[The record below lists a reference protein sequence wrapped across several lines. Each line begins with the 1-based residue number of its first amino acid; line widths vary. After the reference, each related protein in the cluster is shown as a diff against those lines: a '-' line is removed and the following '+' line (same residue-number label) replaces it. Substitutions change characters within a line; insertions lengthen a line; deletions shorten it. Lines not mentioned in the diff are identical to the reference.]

1 MRGVFRFL
9 CPILDPLCP
18 TRVHIYRFNQ
28 VYHLLYSG
36 TPVNWTMVLY
46 WALYKCG
53 LQVGCAPAS
62 YMSPFLF
69 HYYNHYNALT
79 PSERLLYRQALSKVQ
94 EKLAQGQTLNP
105 SAPELD
111 HITQS
116 EIPLELVNRG
126 YTIGTQGQA
135 RTRNAGEGS
144 S

>member
-1 MRGVFRFL
+1 
-9 CPILDPLCP
+9 
-18 TRVHIYRFNQ
+18 
-28 VYHLLYSG
+28 
-36 TPVNWTMVLY
+36 VNWTMVLY